1 MRKMPS
7 CGFTLLE
14 ILIAMTITATVMSV
28 LFGVYAS
35 CLDVARD
42 IESLSRTDQMMR
54 MVVSRISN
62 DIRSYAPMTASDLTA
77 FREEE
82 NGTLENTGI
91 RDDNATAATNETQGR
106 EHPIELPVF
115 TGNAVDMLWDH
126 EDKTVLMSFPTRASL
141 GFENDSRLERINLVS
156 YMLVPEDADN
166 GSGMYRLL
174 RRELPFAGLYPEL
187 AAQEVELADG
197 LLWVQEGG
205 PVYLDE
211 TGQMVTAWDGLER
224 KQEKQLVVPRL
235 ISWSL
240 RVNMNGEPTSY
251 EIVVRPLV
259 TQAGD
264 S

>member
-1 MRKMPS
+1 MSS

-91 RDDNATAATNETQGR
+91 RDDNATAATNETQGL

-156 YMLVPEDADN
+156 YVLVPEDAD
-166 GSGMYRLL
+166 SDESATYRLL
-174 RRELPFAGLYPEL
+174 RRELPFAGLYPKL

-197 LLWVQEGG
+197 LLWVEEGG

-211 TGQMVTAWDGLER
+211 TGQMVTAWDGSGR
-224 KQEKQLVVPRL
+224 KQAKQLAVPRL

-240 RVNMNGEPTSY
+240 RVAMNGEPTSY
-251 EIVVRPLV
+251 EIIVRPLV

>member
-1 MRKMPS
+1 MQFR
-7 CGFTLLE
+7 GFTLLE

-28 LFGVYAS
+28 LFGVYAA

-77 FREEE
+77 FREEG
-82 NGTLENTGI
+82 NTTLESTGI
-91 RDDNATAATNETQGR
+91 LESNATAATNETQGR
-106 EHPIELPVF
+106 ERSVDLPVF
-115 TGNAVDMLWDH
+115 IGNEVGMLLDQ
-126 EDKTVLMSFPTRASL
+126 EDKTVVMSFPTRASL

-156 YMLVPEDADN
+156 YVLVPEDAGN
-166 GSGMYRLL
+166 GSRTYRLL

-187 AAQEVELADG
+187 AGQEMELADG
-197 LLWVQEGG
+197 LLWAEEDG
-205 PVYLDE
+205 PDYLDE
-211 TGQMVTAWDGLER
+211 TGQMVPAWDGSGR
-224 KQEKQLVVPRL
+224 KKEKKLAVPRL

-240 RVNMNGEPTSY
+240 SVDMNGNPTSY
-251 EIVVRPLV
+251 EIIVRPLV
-259 TQAGD
+259 NKAEN